1 MIPIELTIDA
11 LGSGGDGLAKTAE
24 GSRIVVPG
32 ALPGERVRAVIG
44 KAGRAES
51 VEILSAAPDRVTP
64 PCAHFGACGG
74 CSIQHLG
81 ATAYADWKTGLL
93 RDALNRAGL
102 APEIAPLRSIPP
114 RTRRRADL
122 AAVNA
127 ASGVALGFHRDG
139 SADIVDAT
147 NCEILSPVLAT
158 ALPGLRGVLREALDA
173 AERVDLHLTA
183 TKEGIDVLI
192 TGRLPDARIRAKLAE
207 YARAAD
213 IPRIAWRKNIRATPE
228 IVVLRAVPHLDIS
241 GVAVE
246 PPPGAF
252 LQAAAESEAIL
263 VAEVV
268 GAIGKAKRVA
278 DLYAGLGTFTFPL
291 SARVHAVEGNDP
303 ARLALDAAARKS
315 ERAGRVTSETRDL
328 DRRPLTPPELE
339 AYDAAIFDPPR
350 EGAEAQARNFARGRI
365 PTVIGVSCNPVT
377 FARDAKIMTDGGYK
391 LERVV
396 PVDQFLWTGHLEL
409 VATFKKPRKR

>member
-1 MIPIELTIDA
+1 MTAIELTIDA
-11 LGSGGDGLAKTAE
+11 LGSGGDGLAKTQA
-24 GSRIVVPG
+24 GSRVIVPG
-32 ALPGERVRAVIG
+32 ALPGERVRATIG
-44 KAGRAES
+44 KGSRAET
-51 VEILSAAPDRVTP
+51 VEILTPSPDRVAP

-81 ATAYADWKTGLL
+81 AAAYAEWKIGLL
-93 RDALNRAGL
+93 RDALSRAGL
-102 APEIAPLRSIPP
+102 SPEIAPMRSIP
-114 RTRRRADL
+114 RHTRRRADL

-139 SADIVDAT
+139 SADIVDVT
-147 NCEILSPVLAT
+147 NCEVLSPVLAA

-173 AERVDLHLTA
+173 SERVDLHLTA
-183 TKEGIDVLI
+183 TKEGIDLLI

-213 IPRIAWRKNIRATPE
+213 IPRIAWRKNFRATSE

-241 GVAVE
+241 GVPVE

-252 LQAAAESEAIL
+252 LQAAFESEALL
-263 VAEVV
+263 VEEVV

-291 SARVHAVEGNDP
+291 TARVHAVEGNDL

-315 ERAGRVTSETRDL
+315 ERAGRVTSQTRDL

-350 EGAEAQARNFARGRI
+350 EGAEAQARNFARGRV
-365 PTVIGVSCNPVT
+365 PTVVGVSCNPVT
-377 FARDAKIMTDGGYK
+377 FARDAKLMVDGGYK
-391 LERVV
+391 LERIV